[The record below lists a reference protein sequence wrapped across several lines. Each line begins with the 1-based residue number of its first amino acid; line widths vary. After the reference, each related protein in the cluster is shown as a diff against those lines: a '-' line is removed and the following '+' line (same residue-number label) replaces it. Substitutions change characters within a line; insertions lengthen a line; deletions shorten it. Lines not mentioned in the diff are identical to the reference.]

1 MVHRLAERFW
11 GSLRGLGGLEAV
23 VVFGSAAREED
34 FVEGLSDVDVLV
46 ILSRADRE
54 LEEKIRGMARP
65 PLSPA
70 IMTKAEFLR
79 GLRKGDPGILL
90 MCRGKPLYNPGFFRR
105 LKARPTAFTQK
116 RLLQLALCALAISL
130 ENCVQRENPREALSS
145 AYHAA
150 RHAFRAEILAGK
162 HLLADSNQEILEA
175 LPPRERKEFEIF
187 LVARR
192 KFGSLGWRK
201 LEQLNLLAHRITN
214 RILRRLVGERL
225 SKRNPLYYR
234 RLADKFFEKL
244 DSSRP
249 GNSRP

>member
-1 MVHRLAERFW
+1 MVHRQAERFW
-11 GSLRGLGGLEAV
+11 RSLKGLRGVEAV

-34 FVEGLSDVDVLV
+34 FVEDLSDVDVLV

-54 LEEKIRGMARP
+54 LEGKIRRMARP

-79 GLRKGDPGILL
+79 GLRRGDPGILL
-90 MCRGKPLYNPGFFRR
+90 MCRGKPLYNPGFFKR

-116 RLLQLALCALAISL
+116 RLLQLALYALAISL
-130 ENCVQRENPREALSS
+130 DDCLQREDPREALSS

-150 RHAFRAEILAGK
+150 RHAFRAEILATK

-175 LPPRERKEFEIF
+175 LPPRERREFEIF
-187 LVARR
+187 LEARR
-192 KFGSLGWRK
+192 RSGSLGWRK

-214 RILRRLVGERL
+214 RILRRLIGKRL
-225 SKRNPLYYR
+225 SRRNPLYYR
-234 RLADKFFEKL
+234 RLAGQIL
-244 DSSRP
+244 
-249 GNSRP
+249 